1 MEKSDNKHSDNKQR
15 MREILKKSLND
26 DNTINAKI
34 LKEECFNTS
43 LSKDKPWIFISHSHK
58 DNQIVLDLK
67 EELEKDND
75 FKVFA
80 DNLFWSVTLKDV
92 KESILEVF
100 KDKISEQELERHL
113 SSLMAICLVEIIQ

>member
-1 MEKSDNKHSDNKQR
+1 

-58 DNQIVLDLK
+58 DSQIVLDLK

-80 DNLFWSVTLKDV
+80 DNLFWSITLKML
-92 KESILEVF
+92 KKVF
-100 KDKISEQELERHL
+100 
-113 SSLMAICLVEIIQ
+113 